1 MIRLFTFAVVLA
13 LAAALACSQSSPS
26 APGETPSEPASLS
39 SPTPERP
46 SGTQATGSPASPLCP
61 DPQPPLVTDFGVRQ
75 APDLPEPRARVPFR
89 DPVFGTCLVRVT
101 DRAAD
106 LSPDDTS

>member
-1 MIRLFTFAVVLA
+1 LAVLS
-13 LAAALACSQSSPS
+13 AAALACGTTDSSPP
-26 APGETPSEPASLS
+26 APSETPPQDGGPPPAVGPLATVSA
-39 SPTPERP
+39 
-46 SGTQATGSPASPLCP
+46 QALASPLCP
-61 DPQPPLVTDFGVRQ
+61 DPQPPLVTDFEVRQ
-75 APDLPEPRARVPFR
+75 TPDVPEPEARVPFR